1 MLSLVRNPFRRGGP
15 AQIPLL
21 FTIPSSVLP
30 ETDPDMVDLVNR
42 VMVDWVR
49 VHRKVRPA
57 KGMENPYYSPSSQ
70 MTSLRQLFAYF
81 SSTCAWVIGLDDLK
95 GFDGSLQS
103 VLTKLFAER
112 QQKYVSFCTG
122 VKC

>member
-15 AQIPLL
+15 AQIPVL

-57 KGMENPYYSPSSQ
+57 KGMQNP
-70 MTSLRQLFAYF
+70 
-81 SSTCAWVIGLDDLK
+81 
-95 GFDGSLQS
+95 
-103 VLTKLFAER
+103 
-112 QQKYVSFCTG
+112 
-122 VKC
+122 